1 MANKIGWGQ
10 GSVNNDIG
18 WGQGA
23 SNNDIGWGNIQAI
36 SPSGETNIVGGGGA
50 PQLFPNWE
58 DNNVD
63 GSVFMTALNNY
74 VPQTFNNTINTF
86 GSFSGVRK
94 WAGGVL
100 APNGKIYGI
109 PYSATQV

>member
-36 SPSGETNIVGGGGA
+36 SPSGETNIVGGGGV
-50 PQLFPNWE
+50 PDERFIISVKT
-58 DNNVD
+58 DN
-63 GSVFMTALNNY
+63 
-74 VPQTFNNTINTF
+74 
-86 GSFSGVRK
+86 
-94 WAGGVL
+94 AGT
-100 APNGKIYGI
+100 
-109 PYSATQV
+109 SQH